1 MKTKFQCRLAS
12 ALSAL
17 STAAGAKK
25 LAAALFMA
33 LSLPALAA
41 LEVAGVKFEDKVKVG
56 AGDTVINGAGV
67 RGVLFIK
74 GYAMALYLPQK
85 AAAATE
91 AISMKGPK
99 RVRIVLLRDTSGET
113 FADALPSGIRKNH
126 SEQEVAPLNARIE
139 ALKATMLAITNTPK
153 GAVIHFDWLPE
164 VGGGVTRLTI
174 NDEKKGEDI
183 PGEDFFRAVLKI
195 WLGEQPVQ
203 GDLKEGLLGKT
214 S

>member
-1 MKTKFQCRLAS
+1 MKKF
-12 ALSAL
+12 
-17 STAAGAKK
+17 AAV
-25 LAAALFMA
+25 LLLA
-33 LSLPALAA
+33 LSLPAVAA
-41 LEVAGVKFEDKVKVG
+41 LEAAGVKFDDKMKVG
-56 AGDTVINGAGV
+56 AGDTVINGVGV

-85 AAAATE
+85 TTAAGE
-91 AISMKGPK
+91 AISAKGAK

-126 SEQEVAPLNARIE
+126 SEQEVVPLNARIE
-139 ALKATMLAITNTPK
+139 ALKATMLTVTTAPK

-164 VGGGVTRLTI
+164 VAGGVTRLTI
-174 NDEKKGEDI
+174 NGEKKGEDI
-183 PGEDFFRAVLKI
+183 PGEDFYRAVLKI

-203 GDLKEGLLGKT
+203 ADLKEGLLGKT

>member
-1 MKTKFQCRLAS
+1 MR
-12 ALSAL
+12 
-17 STAAGAKK
+17 K
-25 LAAALFMA
+25 LAAVLLLA

-41 LEVAGVKFEDKVKVG
+41 LEAAGVKFEDTMKVG
-56 AGDTVINGAGV
+56 AGDTVINGVGV

-74 GYAMALYLPQK
+74 GYAMALYMPQK
-85 AAAATE
+85 TTASAE
-91 AISMKGPK
+91 AISMKGAK

-139 ALKATMLAITNTPK
+139 ALKATMLAITSTPK

-164 VGGGVTRLTI
+164 VGGGITRLTI
-174 NDEKKGEDI
+174 NGEKKGEDI
-183 PGEDFFRAVLKI
+183 PGEDFYRAVLKI

>member
-1 MKTKFQCRLAS
+1 MKKMLAT
-12 ALSAL
+12 LL
-17 STAAGAKK
+17 LT
-25 LAAALFMA
+25 

-41 LEVAGVKFEDKVKVG
+41 LEVADVKFDDTAKVG
-56 AGDTVINGAGV
+56 AGDTVVNGAGM
-67 RGVLFIK
+67 RKVLFIK

-85 AAAATE
+85 TTAAADAL
-91 AISMKGPK
+91 AMKGAK

-126 SEQEVAPLNARIE
+126 SEQEIGPLNARIE
-139 ALKATMLAITNTPK
+139 ALKATMLAINTTPK

-174 NDEKKGEDI
+174 NGEKKGEDI
-183 PGEDFFRAVLKI
+183 AGEDFYRAVLKI
-195 WLGEQPVQ
+195 WLGEHPVQ
-203 GDLKEGLLGKT
+203 TDLKEGLLGKA

>member
-1 MKTKFQCRLAS
+1 
-12 ALSAL
+12 
-17 STAAGAKK
+17 
-25 LAAALFMA
+25 
-33 LSLPALAA
+33 
-41 LEVAGVKFEDKVKVG
+41 
-56 AGDTVINGAGV
+56 
-67 RGVLFIK
+67 
-74 GYAMALYLPQK
+74 
-85 AAAATE
+85 
-91 AISMKGPK
+91 
-99 RVRIVLLRDTSGET
+99 
-113 FADALPSGIRKNH
+113 
-126 SEQEVAPLNARIE
+126 
-139 ALKATMLAITNTPK
+139 MLVITNTPK